1 LVVIGVDAHKR
12 THTLVALDEV
22 GRKLGERP
30 VATTSEGHLT
40 AVEWAAKWTGVRF
53 ALEDCRHRT
62 RRLEQDLLA
71 AGHQVARVPT
81 RLMAGARRAGREQ
94 GKSDPI
100 DAEAVALAALRHP
113 DLPMAQLDGPTR
125 ELKLLVDHRRVLVN
139 ERTRLA
145 SRIRWYVHELDPSL
159 HIPSRALRRFCVA
172 RELLERLEAFDGLV
186 ARLARESL
194 QRCLE
199 LTDRVNKLEREIRA
213 LVRDCA
219 PELLDIPGCGVLSAA
234 MIIGETAGARRFRSA
249 AAYARFNGTAPVPVW
264 SAASGCASTAV
275 ATAPSTPRSI

>member
-1 LVVIGVDAHKR
+1 
-12 THTLVALDEV
+12 
-22 GRKLGERP
+22 
-30 VATTSEGHLT
+30 
-40 AVEWAAKWTGVRF
+40 
-53 ALEDCRHRT
+53 
-62 RRLEQDLLA
+62 
-71 AGHQVARVPT
+71 
-81 RLMAGARRAGREQ
+81 MAGARRAGREQ